1 MGLLLGFKKLKHEKD
16 LELYLVYTQN
26 SINISYHYHYP
37 FCPSVFLFPTCFF
50 TLISSNCPKE
60 D

>member
-16 LELYLVYTQN
+16 LELYLAYTKN

-37 FCPSVFLFPTCFF
+37 FSPIFLFPACCF

-60 D
+60 E

>member
-16 LELYLVYTQN
+16 LELHLVYTQN
-26 SINISYHYHYP
+26 SINISYHYHYS
-37 FCPSVFLFPTCFF
+37 FCPSVFLFLTCFF